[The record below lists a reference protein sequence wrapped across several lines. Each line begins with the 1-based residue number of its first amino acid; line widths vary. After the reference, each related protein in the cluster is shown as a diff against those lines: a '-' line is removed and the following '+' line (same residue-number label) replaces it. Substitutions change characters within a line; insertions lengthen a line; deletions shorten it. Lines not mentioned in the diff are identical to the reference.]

1 MPRALREGVAVKQFE
16 IVLPKKPSAL
26 AGIAEALASNGVN
39 IRGIS
44 SELPGSNIVIKV
56 VTDDEATTRT
66 TLASKKVKFTERE
79 VASIVI
85 PDRPGEIAKLARR
98 LARRMVIIESIFMLS
113 RKGGKTEVAFT
124 ADDMAKAVAT
134 LQTWKG

>member
-1 MPRALREGVAVKQFE
+1 LPRALREGVAVKQFE
-16 IVLPKKPSAL
+16 IILPKKPSAL

-44 SELPGSNIVIKV
+44 SELPGSNIVLKV

-66 TLASKKVKFTERE
+66 TLATRKVKFTERE

-98 LARRMVIIESIFMLS
+98 LARRMITIESIYMLS

-124 ADDMAKAVAT
+124 ADDMVKALAT

>member
-1 MPRALREGVAVKQFE
+1 MKQFE
-16 IVLPKKPSAL
+16 IVLPRKPSAL
-26 AGIAEALASNGVN
+26 AGITEVLAQNGVN

-44 SELPGSNIVIKV
+44 SYPSTRDMVVSV

-66 TLASKKVKFTERE
+66 TLAAKKVDFSERE
-79 VASIVI
+79 ALSMVI

-98 LARRMVIIESIFMLS
+98 LARRMIFIESIYMLS

-124 ADDMAKAVAT
+124 ADNMKKAVEA
-134 LQTWKG
+134 LRSWKG